1 MRKPSL
7 LERLRAKKRTQSM
20 IVGLTWYTDEN
31 WKQVKAKAKDPE
43 CFENSFAEW
52 QAMAVSARREIL
64 RSGARALEFYI
75 IPQELFDWCELNSKV
90 NNAESR
96 AEFVSE
102 KLTAAYNV

>member
-20 IVGLTWYTDEN
+20 IVGVTWYTDET
-31 WKQVKAKAKDPE
+31 WSHVKAKASGPE
-43 CFENSFAEW
+43 CFENSFADW
-52 QAMAVSARREIL
+52 QAMAVSTRREL
-64 RSGARALEFYI
+64 QRSGARALAFYI
-75 IPQELFDWCELNSKV
+75 IPQELFDWCVMNSKV

-102 KLTAAYNV
+102 KLTAAHNA